1 MLDNMR
7 SCTMF
12 FDKLF
17 FAESTLVSVKSVVD
31 LRFVTLEAMIVNKAF
46 WTGVAQVWQ

>member
-1 MLDNMR
+1 MSDDMHNSGML
-7 SCTMF
+7 

-17 FAESTLVSVKSVVD
+17 LANSTLVSVESVVD